1 MTIRRVTIVDYG
13 QDYGFSRY
21 NAMVGSKTIA
31 AGNDLEEIM
40 EAVANWLRA
49 KK

>member
-1 MTIRRVTIVDYG
+1 MTIRRIQIIDYG

-31 AGNDLEEIM
+31 EANDLLEIM
-40 EAVANWLRA
+40 EAVANWLKG